1 MITPL
6 FPRFTVIPAI
16 DLKGGKVV
24 RLLRGEMSRATT
36 YGDDP
41 AATAAAFEREGA
53 ELIHVVDLDGA
64 IAGAPRNL
72 DSIRRLRAAVRCRLD
87 VSGGVRSLESLHQLI
102 DAGADVVSI
111 GSATFLNPALITDA
125 CREFPGRILGSLDA
139 RNGRLAIKGWVET
152 SELNI
157 ADAITRFRQAGVA
170 AITLTDISRDGA
182 ESGVNAEFYAEIA
195 AQAGIPII
203 ASGGVA
209 SLDDIR
215 ALAERFPIG
224 VAGVIVGRAIYEE
237 RFSIQQAIAARVNRK
252 TS

>member
-1 MITPL
+1 MTGPP
-6 FPRFTVIPAI
+6 FPRFTIIPAI

-24 RLLRGEMSRATT
+24 RLLHGEMNRATT
-36 YGDDP
+36 YSDDP

-72 DSIRRLRAAVRCRLD
+72 DSIRRIRAAVRCRLD
-87 VSGGVRSLESLHQLI
+87 VSGGVRSLESLDQLI
-102 DAGADVVSI
+102 DAGADLVSI
-111 GSATFLNPALITDA
+111 GSAAFLDPPLITNA
-125 CREFPGRILGSLDA
+125 CRKFPRRILGSLDA

-157 ADAITRFRQAGVA
+157 ADAIARFRQAGVA

-182 ESGVNAEFYAEIA
+182 EAGVNAEFYADIA
-195 AQAGIPII
+195 AQAGIPVI

-209 SLDDIR
+209 SLHDIR
-215 ALAERFPIG
+215 ALAAQFDKG
-224 VAGVIVGRAIYEE
+224 VAGVIVGRAIYEG
-237 RFSIQQAIAARVNRK
+237 RFSIREAIAACADRK
-252 TS
+252 AS

>member
-1 MITPL
+1 MITPR
-6 FPRFTVIPAI
+6 FPRFTVVPAI

-64 IAGAPRNL
+64 IAGAPCNL
-72 DSIRRLRAAVRCRLD
+72 DSIRRLRVAVRCRLD
-87 VSGGVRSLESLHQLI
+87 ISGGVRSLESLHQLI

-111 GSATFLNPALITDA
+111 GSAAFLNPALITDA
-125 CREFPGRILGSLDA
+125 CREFPGQILGSLDA

-152 SELNI
+152 SELSI
-157 ADAITRFRQAGVA
+157 ADAVTRFRQAGVA

-182 ESGVNAEFYAEIA
+182 ESGVNAEFYTEIA

-224 VAGVIVGRAIYEE
+224 VAGVIVGRAIYEG
-237 RFSIQQAIAARVNRK
+237 RFSIQEAIAACADRK
-252 TS
+252 IS